1 MLKMYSWAEEQPRKN
16 VLYNLL
22 LRSLS
27 PNEIRTTSVVQFM
40 LKIIF
45 IIICVVLNKELFWKT
60 LCKDLKLPVLKELIL
75 VCL

>member
-1 MLKMYSWAEEQPRKN
+1 MYSWAEEQPRKN

-45 IIICVVLNKELFWKT
+45 IIICVVLNKELF
-60 LCKDLKLPVLKELIL
+60 
-75 VCL
+75 